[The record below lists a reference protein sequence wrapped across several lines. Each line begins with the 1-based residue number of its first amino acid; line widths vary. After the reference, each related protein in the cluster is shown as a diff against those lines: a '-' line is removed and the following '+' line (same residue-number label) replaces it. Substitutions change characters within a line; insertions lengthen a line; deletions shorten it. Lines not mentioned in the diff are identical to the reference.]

1 MLLMDSRHW
10 AEASHRGERGATS
23 DSQASVNAGIQVG
36 NRKGALHTHAQV
48 GETMATH
55 VYCLWL
61 QEVIHLMI
69 WTNFGCVLEK
79 GKGMGTD
86 RGVRGVGRVRGVGL
100 IRWEGIEGR
109 LGRRITEQLGEMG
122 ASVREVDLRGLKV
135 TVEV

>member
-86 RGVRGVGRVRGVGL
+86 RGVRGVGRVREVVERGKQS
-100 IRWEGIEGR
+100 EGDD
-109 LGRRITEQLGEMG
+109 
-122 ASVREVDLRGLKV
+122 DLFL
-135 TVEV
+135 